1 MEKDIEEILWSQK
14 VICCLFTLFDIYKL
28 VFLDAVKLQCYYFN
42 MQVLFKR
49 QVNILLNWI

>member
-42 MQVLFKR
+42 MQAMDFNDNQGKL
-49 QVNILLNWI
+49 